1 MSSVQSYLILTRS
14 SPYGS
19 HKPKAALDMALTAAA
34 FEQEV
39 SVVFLDD
46 GVLQLLPNQDTE
58 SSNLKNISKLIS
70 ALKIYEVK
78 HVYIHISS
86 AEKTAYDLSE
96 TPVDVETITDESL
109 QELVNSSD
117 HVMVF

>member
-1 MSSVQSYLILTRS
+1 MSSIQSYLIIARS

-19 HKPKAALDMALTAAA
+19 HNPKAALDMALTAAA

-46 GVLQLLPNQDTE
+46 GVLQLLPNQDAE
-58 SSNLKNISKLIS
+58 SSGLKNMSKMIS

-78 HVYIHISS
+78 HVYIHSSS
-86 AEKTAYDLSE
+86 AEKSGLDLSQAPDE
-96 TPVDVETITDESL
+96 IEAITDESL
-109 QELVNSSD
+109 QELVTNSD